1 MDPHSILKLIEEGEH
16 GRHKLLSHFLQ
27 PFYMH
32 GAKTE
37 TTNKNKGWAYKVAL
51 DFVAQ
56 I

>member
-27 PFYMH
+27 PFLH
-32 GAKTE
+32 AWSQSGN
-37 TTNKNKGWAYKVAL
+37 NKQKQRMGLKVAL